1 MRSLNLFFLFVFS
14 LFFSCEQIVK
24 PYEVKLEELSIKK
37 LPKVLYM
44 EGEEV
49 DWTGIEIEAVYTDG
63 SSKLVED
70 EKIFSV
76 SHGTTMQAG
85 SYMIEVSTA
94 GKVVVFPV
102 FVAAKEAELKYPEYK
117 DEESGFNDNEQ
128 DSDYSDLP
136 PLPLFSEMYG
146 MMIKSWFTVNLDT
159 AFARKDVQD
168 ALKKQNV
175 STKDEFAEFIATV
188 SDDFMKLFA
197 CGISEGGIDDKYVPE
212 NTTEE
217 ENIHLPPTER
227 VFATLEDMIFID
239 NGDGTA
245 TLEYVYSSHTLS
257 DGNKVPITDIEIPST
272 WNGLTVVKIGKY
284 AVSDE
289 WGMWDYDL
297 LSVTMPDTITIVEYG
312 AFKKCG
318 NLQEVKLSQSLVEL
332 GDEAFMNCKN
342 LKSIELPNTLEKLGY
357 YCFRGTGITEITIP
371 ENVNEIDSSCFA
383 DTSITK
389 IYINTNLEYSTYS
402 ALYGIKTEYE
412 VIFGDNVSEVDGFGN
427 FWEWELPPKIKRVSL
442 PKNISILNQCFENCT
457 GLEEVEFRDVDTNG
471 CDSISLGH
479 SAFKNCTS
487 LKTFDKDAIS
497 RMSDIGAYAFEN
509 CTSLTIEDLTIPKK
523 CKVSGGAFKNCPKL
537 TGTLTIL
544 GAIGNFSVYYNTS
557 EYAFA
562 YCTGLKEVV
571 IGSYK
576 CDTEEGVTIEGNPEF
591 IAIEGGVGIST
602 FMNCT
607 NLEKVTFYTPN
618 AVEQNLFYNCKSL
631 KVIDI
636 PENWQIGQWGGI
648 YFKRY
653 EVATFS
659 SIVALSNCPIEE
671 IRVYTQDEYDYYT
684 TSQINIPFR
693 DKFVLITE

>member
-14 LFFSCEQIVK
+14 LFFSCEQVVK

-175 STKDEFAEFIATV
+175 STKDEFAVFIATV

-257 DGNKVPITDIEIPST
+257 DGNKVPITDVEIPST

-442 PKNISILNQCFENCT
+442 PKNIFIGEKCFKNCT
-457 GLEEVEFRDVDTNG
+457 YLEEVEFRDVDTNG
-471 CDSISLGH
+471 CVYISLRIG
-479 SAFKNCTS
+479 AFQNCTS

-497 RMSDIGAYAFEN
+497 RMRYIGASAFEN
-509 CTSLTIEDLTIPKK
+509 CTSLAIEDLTIPKE
-523 CKVSGGAFKNCPKL
+523 CEVSGSVFKNCPKL

-544 GAIGNFSVYYNTS
+544 GAIGKTS

-576 CDTEEGVTIEGNPEF
+576 ECGIEEGITIEVEPKF
-591 IAIEGGVGIST
+591 IAIEDDDIGIST

-618 AVEQNLFYNCKSL
+618 AVDQNLFYNCKSL

-636 PENWQIGQWGGI
+636 PENWWVYKEGGS
-648 YFKRY
+648 YYKCY
-653 EVATFS
+653 KVATFS

-684 TSQINIPFR
+684 TSQINMPFR